1 MADDDKN
8 VQGTDVTDDDVVE
21 NEENEENE
29 EKEVTTEQEKINK
42 SDYDKLFARMQA
54 ADRAKNAAENK
65 LSAIEKAK
73 MGDLERATAE
83 RDEAVKQNAE
93 LQKAVQQMQIE
104 NAFHRENKY
113 TWHDPADALAA
124 LDMSV
129 VQIGED
135 GKVEGLKAAIDDV
148 AKRKPHFVKKDTGPA
163 PVATGDPANGTRKGE
178 KAETADRKSLA
189 NRFPA
194 LRK

>member
-1 MADDDKN
+1 MAD
-8 VQGTDVTDDDVVE
+8 VDDVQSTE
-21 NEENEENE
+21 TDEE
-29 EKEVTTEQEKINK
+29 EKEVTETEKPETTETVAEKVSK
-42 SDYDKLFARMQA
+42 EDFDKLFSRMQA
-54 ADRAKNAAENK
+54 ADRAKTAAEHK
-65 LSAIEKAK
+65 LSEIEKAK
-73 MGDLERATAE
+73 LGDLDRAKTE
-83 RDEAVKQNAE
+83 RDEAVKENTE
-93 LQKAVQQMQIE
+93 LQKVVQQMRIE

-113 TWHDPADALAA
+113 TWHDSADALAA

-178 KAETADRKSLA
+178 KAESADRKALA

>member
-1 MADDDKN
+1 MAD
-8 VQGTDVTDDDVVE
+8 VDDVQSTE
-21 NEENEENE
+21 TDEE
-29 EKEVTTEQEKINK
+29 EKEVTEVEKPEAEK
-42 SDYDKLFARMQA
+42 SDTIPKEDFDKLFARMQA
-54 ADRAKNAAENK
+54 ADRAKTAAENK
-65 LSAIEKAK
+65 LSEIEKAK
-73 MGDLERATAE
+73 LGDLDRAKTE
-83 RDEAVKQNAE
+83 RDEAVKENAE
-93 LQKAVQQMQIE
+93 LQKVVQQMRIE

-178 KAETADRKSLA
+178 KAETADRKALA